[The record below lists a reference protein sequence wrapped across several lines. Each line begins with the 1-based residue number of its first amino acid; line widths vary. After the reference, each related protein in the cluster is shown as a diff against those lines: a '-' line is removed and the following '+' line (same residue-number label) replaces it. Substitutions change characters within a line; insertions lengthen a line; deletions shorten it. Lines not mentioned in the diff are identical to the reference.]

1 MLGKDEWGCDVE
13 HLEYSRLAPFA
24 GPFLGE
30 LVAQPEFHVRTRGTR
45 LAYHT
50 KLYGWRVS
58 MTQLLE
64 KAISAVSM
72 LPEQD
77 QDALAAILFEEM
89 ASEQRWSELFAQ
101 SQGALEKLAAKAL
114 AEHASGETKPL

>member
-1 MLGKDEWGCDVE
+1 MMLSIEGIRDWP
-13 HLEYSRLAPFA
+13 LSR

-30 LVAQPEFHVRTRGTR
+30 LVAQPEIHVRTRGTR

-77 QDALAAILFEEM
+77 QDALAAILFDEM